1 MLVGTVA
8 AISPVDGVT
17 VRLTVAV
24 NPFSPFIVTVEL
36 PVVRASS
43 VMVVGLAVS
52 AKSTTWTLTVMVC
65 VRVPLELVM
74 VAL

>member
-8 AISPVDGVT
+8 AISPVDGLT

-24 NPFSPFIVTVEL
+24 NPFSPIIVTVEL
-36 PVVRASS
+36 PVAPASS